1 MFSTFSEEYQSMFY
15 KKKQRKSSVIHAQLE
30 LKKKKKG
37 TSLQIGPE
45 AWENEFS

>member
-1 MFSTFSEEYQSMFY
+1 MFTTFSEEYQSMFY

-30 LKKKKKG
+30 LKKKG

-45 AWENEFS
+45 A

>member
-45 AWENEFS
+45 A

>member
-30 LKKKKKG
+30 LKKKKG

-45 AWENEFS
+45 A